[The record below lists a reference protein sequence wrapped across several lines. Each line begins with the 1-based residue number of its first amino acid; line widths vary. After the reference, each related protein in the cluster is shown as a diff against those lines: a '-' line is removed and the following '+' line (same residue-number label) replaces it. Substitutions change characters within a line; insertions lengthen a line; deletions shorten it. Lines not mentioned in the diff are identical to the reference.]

1 MGNFERENRQMIRT
15 AAGRAML
22 FAVATLFVG
31 ATVTNCNNGGTRKTD
46 SERADAGSVTLAIRL
61 SPGVEIKKVDYKVTG
76 NGITP
81 ITGSVDTTNV
91 ATTATVLI
99 TGIPA
104 GKGYLVEL
112 SSTAADGVTVCGGSA
127 TADVE
132 AGKTTSVTIVL
143 QCRSPRTT
151 GAISVSA
158 TFNACPTL
166 TSITAAPLVVD
177 QGGTIT
183 VGATASD
190 TDAADTLSFIWSA
203 PSGAFANP
211 AQANTTYACST
222 PGIRALTV
230 KVSDTKCEDTFN
242 VDVTC
247 VPPTPVACG
256 NGTLDPGE
264 ECDPPATGTCSAD
277 CKRIPVCGD
286 GRVEGSE
293 QCDPPATGTCS
304 ATCQTITPPAP
315 RCGDGIVNQAS
326 EQCDAA
332 TLPTATCSA
341 TCQTITPPRCGDGI
355 INQASEQC
363 DAPSLPTATCSAS
376 CQTIDIPAPRCGDGV
391 VNQASEQCDA
401 PSLPTATCS
410 ATCQTIEIPAPRCG
424 DGVVNQ
430 ASEQCDA
437 PSLPTATCSATC
449 QNIVGETA
457 CDVCVRNNCPADI
470 AGCSD
475 LTGEDK
481 ADCEALVACI
491 DTNGCSVNGDVM
503 ACYCGAVSDA
513 ACLGGM
519 AAGKCKAQVEKAA
532 KSTEAEAI
540 GNRFVDPAFPV
551 GRAANLYGCKVAL
564 CGTECR

>member
-1 MGNFERENRQMIRT
+1 
-15 AAGRAML
+15 
-22 FAVATLFVG
+22 
-31 ATVTNCNNGGTRKTD
+31 
-46 SERADAGSVTLAIRL
+46 
-61 SPGVEIKKVDYKVTG
+61 
-76 NGITP
+76 
-81 ITGSVDTTNV
+81 
-91 ATTATVLI
+91 
-99 TGIPA
+99 
-104 GKGYLVEL
+104 
-112 SSTAADGVTVCGGSA
+112 
-127 TADVE
+127 
-132 AGKTTSVTIVL
+132 
-143 QCRSPRTT
+143 
-151 GAISVSA
+151 
-158 TFNACPTL
+158 
-166 TSITAAPLVVD
+166 LVVD

-183 VGATASD
+183 VGATAND

-286 GRVEGSE
+286 GRVDGSE
-293 QCDPPATGTCS
+293 QCDPPASGTCS
-304 ATCQTITPPAP
+304 ATCQTITVPTP
-315 RCGDGIVNQAS
+315 RCGDGVVNQAS
-326 EQCDAA
+326 EQCDAP

-341 TCQTITPPRCGDGI
+341 TCQTIT
-355 INQASEQC
+355 
-363 DAPSLPTATCSAS
+363 APM
-376 CQTIDIPAPRCGDGV
+376 PRCGDGV

-410 ATCQTIEIPAPRCG
+410 ATCQTI
-424 DGVVNQ
+424 
-430 ASEQCDA
+430 
-437 PSLPTATCSATC
+437 AT
-449 QNIVGETA
+449 ETA
-457 CDVCVRNNCPADI
+457 CDVCVRNNCPADV
-470 AGCSD
+470 AGCSG

-491 DTNGCSVNGDVM
+491 DANACSVNGDVM